1 MIASERNIVLGNLL
15 AGRHI
20 FVTGGTGF
28 VGRSLLDK
36 FQVIQNAGSKFDVT
50 VLSRNPDSFLQ
61 AYPEYGNKAWLR
73 VIPGSL
79 TALPQSAGRFTDVI
93 HAAADTHV
101 TGNGAQWIRQIVNG
115 TEAVLD
121 LAVRNG
127 ADRFLLTSSG
137 AVYGRQ
143 EPHITHLSEQYV
155 GAPATTSVHSTY
167 GQAKRLA
174 EQLCTIYH
182 QETGLN
188 TVIARCFAFVGKH
201 IPLDGPYA
209 IGNFIRD
216 ALARTQIRVRGDGTA
231 IRSYLAGDD
240 MADWLLTLLLSGVP
254 GQAYNVG
261 SDSAISMADLADLVR
276 RLIHPTGTITIE
288 AVPQSVPAS
297 VYVPSVEKARQLGL
311 SVQLSLED
319 SILETARS
327 ISKTVALSGG

>member
-1 MIASERNIVLGNLL
+1 MV
-15 AGRHI
+15 
-20 FVTGGTGF
+20 
-28 VGRSLLDK
+28 
-36 FQVIQNAGSKFDVT
+36 
-50 VLSRNPDSFLQ
+50 
-61 AYPEYGNKAWLR
+61 
-73 VIPGSL
+73 PGSL
-79 TALPQSAGRFTDVI
+79 TALPHEMGGLTDVI

-101 TGNGAQWIRQIVNG
+101 TGNGAEWIRQIVNG

-121 LAVRNG
+121 LAVRKG
-127 ADRFLLTSSG
+127 AKRFLLTSSG

-143 EPHITHLSEQYV
+143 EPIITHISEQYV

-182 QETGLN
+182 HETGLN

-231 IRSYLAGDD
+231 IRSYLAADD
-240 MADWLLTLLLSGVP
+240 MADWLLTLLLNGAP

-261 SDSAISMADLADLVR
+261 SDSAISMAELADLVR
-276 RLIHPTGTITIE
+276 RLIYPTGTITIE
-288 AVPQSVPAS
+288 ASPQSAPAS
-297 VYVPSVEKARQLGL
+297 VYVPCVEKARQLGL
-311 SVQLSLED
+311 SVQLSLKD
-319 SILETARS
+319 SILETARC
-327 ISKTVALSGG
+327 ISETAKLADG